1 MTTKITT
8 DNILDGTID
17 AVDMKDSAI
26 TNAKLAGSIDVTSK
40 LTGSV
45 PTTNLPTIPVSK
57 GGTGLTSVGD
67 AGQVV
72 QVNSGGSALEF
83 ADAAG
88 GGLIHLNT
96 TTVDNAASI
105 IYDNS
110 LITSS
115 HDVYKIVYSNYVPV
129 TTDTTLRLQVSTDNG
144 SNFLAEV
151 SGRRYNHIN
160 GTNHAN
166 QNNFAAGTNSIL
178 MGAALSGT
186 AANGVISGELTVA
199 GVNNTASYK
208 QCWGKAVF
216 NAHGGTDLY
225 WQDNASVIKSASNID
240 YFKISS
246 TSGNLESGVFHLYGY
261 AKS

>member
-144 SNFLAEV
+144 SNFLNVLISNFLLTHCKSRRPDKQKSVGEV
-151 SGRRYNHIN
+151 IEILRDIYLVTI
-160 GTNHAN
+160 
-166 QNNFAAGTNSIL
+166 SIQ
-178 MGAALSGT
+178 M
-186 AANGVISGELTVA
+186 EE
-199 GVNNTASYK
+199 
-208 QCWGKAVF
+208 
-216 NAHGGTDLY
+216 
-225 WQDNASVIKSASNID
+225 
-240 YFKISS
+240 ISS
-246 TSGNLESGVFHLYGY
+246 LG
-261 AKS
+261 